1 MMKEVDP
8 LLNKLFSNVSNL
20 QKTPSCLNRELLTFG
35 ESNVEAL
42 REEGFLRDA
51 SNAKYIECP
60 EEGCERCVIA
70 VQESHDNLF
79 GYCSEYED
87 MAFIP
92 LKPEDVTQSRVDFSK
107 IVYAL
112 AAVLGNLPLRLE
124 SAERFEVCYLNGHAL
139 TLLAGAPVVLCIEE
153 KKMPL
158 ADAMRWTGRRYCF
171 RVERIRELIP
181 AQKGDAETPFERR
194 CRYLSKFMELR
205 KWNKAVGERQKRMAE
220 EFDES
225 QQNVRRVLADAI
237 KDPEVREFLNL
248 SKLAK
253 LELKSL

>member
-1 MMKEVDP
+1 M
-8 LLNKLFSNVSNL
+8 
-20 QKTPSCLNRELLTFG
+20 TFG

-42 REEGFLRDA
+42 REEFFLRDA

-158 ADAMRWTGRRYCF
+158 ADAMRRK
-171 RVERIRELIP
+171 IS
-181 AQKGDAETPFERR
+181 
-194 CRYLSKFMELR
+194 LS
-205 KWNKAVGERQKRMAE
+205 
-220 EFDES
+220 
-225 QQNVRRVLADAI
+225 VL
-237 KDPEVREFLNL
+237 V
-248 SKLAK
+248 
-253 LELKSL
+253 